1 MSDWII
7 YSIGFLAQILFSS
20 RLIIQ
25 WITSEKTKRVVTPTL
40 FWTLSLIASFL
51 LFIYGYLRDDF
62 AIMLG
67 QTLTYFI
74 YIRNL
79 QLQNQWKKIPV
90 ILRYILLF
98 MPLFVGVFYFN
109 NNRIDVNIF
118 FKNEDIPFWLL
129 ALGIVSQIIFTL
141 RFVYQWLYSE
151 KHKNSTL
158 PFGFWALSLIGSL
171 LILTYAIF
179 RKDPVLFVGHILGTV
194 IYIRNLILLKNQ
206 DAKIA

>member
-1 MSDWII
+1 MSDWLI

-25 WITSEKTKRVVTPTL
+25 WISSEKTKKVVTPTL

-51 LFIYGYLRDDF
+51 LFIYGYKRDDF

-67 QTLTYFI
+67 QALTYFI

-79 QLQNQWKKIPV
+79 QLQHQWKKIPV

-109 NNRIDVNIF
+109 NNRIDVTIF

-129 ALGIVSQIIFTL
+129 TLGIISQVIFTL

-151 KHKNSTL
+151 KQKDSSL
-158 PFGFWALSLIGSL
+158 PLGFWALSLIGSI

-179 RKDPVLFVGHILGTV
+179 RKDPVLFTGHILGTV
-194 IYIRNLILLKNQ
+194 IYIRNLIILKNQ
-206 DAKIA
+206 DA